1 MALLA
6 DLLSRV
12 RLELGDEAKQFVY
25 SSTGDGTTT
34 RFYLN
39 AKPVELDNL
48 TVLVAGV
55 AIPYPAGYTI
65 EQKTGII
72 TLAVAPA
79 NAATIK
85 VTGISNRYFLDDD
98 LCIFINTAVTQHS
111 HNRTDGTGSAI
122 TIASIPAV
130 EEYPVAILAVIE
142 ALWALATDAAFDI
155 NIFAPDGV
163 TIPRS
168 ERYQQLMQTITQ
180 RTEQYR
186 QLCSA
191 LNIGLWRL
199 EIGILRRISR
209 ITNKLVPVYMS
220 QEIDDGRKPERVYIT
235 NDLNGR
241 TPLPT
246 TAQNYDI
253 VLYQGDSYS
262 CTFNFPFNTTNYTF
276 SAQIRTYPNAPALY
290 GTFTVTKVSQTS
302 SLSVIRLDLTQS
314 ETRYMPARAFWD
326 LQATSTVDPDF
337 QQTYIKG
344 QVFTTQQV
352 TLD

>member
-1 MALLA
+1 VALLA

-25 SSTGDGTTT
+25 SSTGDGTKT
-34 RFYLN
+34 RFYVN

-48 TVLVAGV
+48 TVVVNGTPV
-55 AIPYPAGYTI
+55 PYPAGYTI

-72 TLAVAPA
+72 TFATAPA
-79 NAATIK
+79 NGHTIQ
-85 VTGISNRYFLDDD
+85 VTGIANRYFLDDD
-98 LCIFINTAVTQHS
+98 LCIFINTAVIQHS

-130 EEYPVAILAVIE
+130 EEYPVAILSVIE

-168 ERYQQLMQTITQ
+168 ERYQQLIQTINQ
-180 RTEQYR
+180 RWEQYN
-186 QLCSA
+186 QLCHA

-209 ITNKLVPVYMS
+209 TTNKLVPVYMS
-220 QEIDDGRKPERVYIT
+220 QEIDDGRRPERVYIT

-241 TPLPT
+241 TPLPS

-262 CTFNFPFNTTNYTF
+262 CTFNFPFNTTNLNF
-276 SAQIRTYPNAPALY
+276 KAQIRTYPNAPALY
-290 GTFTVTKVSQTS
+290 ATFDITKVSQTA
-302 SLSVIRLDLTQS
+302 SLSVIEISLTTSQ
-314 ETRYMPARAFWD
+314 TKYMPARAFWD
-326 LQATSTVDPDF
+326 LQATSTTDPDF
-337 QQTYIKG
+337 EQTYIKG

>member
-98 LCIFINTAVTQHS
+98 LCIFINTAVIQHS

-130 EEYPVAILAVIE
+130 EEYPVAILSVIE

-163 TIPRS
+163 TTRIDTPRS
-168 ERYQQLMQTITQ
+168 GVATTPTAVTVTDSTPATMLPFEIVSDEATVAAAFTGA
-180 RTEQYR
+180 TETR
-186 QLCSA
+186 PKPNADTATSA
-191 LNIGLWRL
+191 MRL
-199 EIGILRRISR
+199 RSVFVDICFLSISR
-209 ITNKLVPVYMS
+209 SEEFPPV
-220 QEIDDGRKPERVYIT
+220 GF
-235 NDLNGR
+235 G
-241 TPLPT
+241 
-246 TAQNYDI
+246 
-253 VLYQGDSYS
+253 
-262 CTFNFPFNTTNYTF
+262 
-276 SAQIRTYPNAPALY
+276 
-290 GTFTVTKVSQTS
+290 
-302 SLSVIRLDLTQS
+302 
-314 ETRYMPARAFWD
+314 
-326 LQATSTVDPDF
+326 
-337 QQTYIKG
+337 
-344 QVFTTQQV
+344 
-352 TLD
+352 